1 MVVNT
6 QTVSQIPYTSA
17 LRCPDCKGVIS
28 DVEGGFWCGTC
39 NAMYPLLD
47 GVPILLSSR
56 SPLACRSMEEWHRE
70 KTHADNVSKYRHR
83 KLLPPTTPYNLGLPH
98 FKKVVECV
106 SDRELALNL
115 ASGRMPSAGPGWINV
130 DLRPSINVNII
141 ADAHFLPFAD
151 DTFKAVVCTNSLEY
165 FRRPWQAADEMVR
178 VLAPGGMLYVNTAFV
193 LPYCQDRFRFHGS
206 ALVEL
211 FDDLEVFGPYATAG
225 PMRTIARLAEQ
236 TARALLPWKPASFA
250 LAWLVSWC
258 LHPLK
263 FLDLWLLRGN
273 NDDELGT
280 SFCIVGIKRTSA

>member
-1 MVVNT
+1 MVVNS
-6 QTVSQIPYTSA
+6 QTAPQIRHPSA

-39 NAMYPLLD
+39 NAIYPLLD

-56 SPLACRSMEEWHRE
+56 SPLACRSIEEWHRE
-70 KTHADNVSKYRHR
+70 KTRDDNVSKYRR
-83 KLLPPTTPYNLGLPH
+83 RRLLPPTTPYNLAKPH
-98 FKKVVECV
+98 FKKVVQCV
-106 SDRELALNL
+106 GDSDLALNL
-115 ASGRMPSAGPGWINV
+115 ASGRTQNFGPSWINV
-130 DLRPSINVNII
+130 DLMPSANVNII

-151 DTFKAVVCTNSLEY
+151 DTFKAVVCTNGLEY
-165 FRRPWQAADEMVR
+165 FTWPSKAAGEMVR

-211 FDDLEVFGPYATAG
+211 FHDLEIFGPYATAG
-225 PMRTIARLAEQ
+225 PVRTIARLAEQ
-236 TARALLPWKPASFA
+236 TARALLPWKTASFA

-280 SFCIVGIKRTSA
+280 SFCIVGIKRSSA